1 MRVKSCYSEER
12 LVITPTEWCISPED
26 SDEFYNRTLKVVM
39 ENISRFN
46 VVLDLCR
53 VELISI
59 DAVERILELRWLLAR
74 EGRLLSLKNARPAV
88 REMLCGLT
96 ANDLLS
102 DRTRQASAVV
112 TNSHFH

>member
-1 MRVKSCYSEER
+1 MRVECYYREEC
-12 LVITPTEWCISPED
+12 LVIEPTEWCISRED
-26 SDEFYNRTLKVVM
+26 SDEFFNRSLTAVM
-39 ENISRFN
+39 KNISRFN

-59 DAVERILELRWLLAR
+59 DAVESILELRWLLAR
-74 EGRLLSLKNARPAV
+74 EGRLLSLQNTRPAV

-102 DRTRQASAVV
+102 DRTRQASAVGH
-112 TNSHFH
+112 NSHVH